1 MSEKQKNSTRIVT
14 LRKHLPCGL
23 TDAERLAK
31 GIELARANEDIG
43 NEESRQ
49 GDLKA
54 DMKARLT
61 ALEAEVGNL
70 ATIVRRNEEYRDV
83 DVQEIFDYAKGN
95 VCQVRTDTGEQIH
108 RREMTESER
117 QEMLPLE
124 THE

>member
-1 MSEKQKNSTRIVT
+1 MSVETPNKRIVT
-14 LRKHLPCGL
+14 LRKHLPCTL

-83 DVQEIFDYAKGN
+83 DVQEIFDYAKGT
-95 VCQVRTDTGEQIH
+95 VSQVRTDTGEQIH

-117 QEMLPLE
+117 QEMLPLDKADE
-124 THE
+124 